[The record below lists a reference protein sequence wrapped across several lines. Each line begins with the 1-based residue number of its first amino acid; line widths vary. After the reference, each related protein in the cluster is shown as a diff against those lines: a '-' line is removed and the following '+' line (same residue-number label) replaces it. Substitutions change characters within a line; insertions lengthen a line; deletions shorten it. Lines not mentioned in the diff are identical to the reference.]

1 MTQKKKYHHN
11 YQQPKIDVK
20 TRMSLEAKFRQENEN
35 ARVAGMQ
42 YGILAM
48 GLIALM
54 ATIAC
59 STPAEIR
66 AYMIDASEILAVK
79 KHMPLE
85 DIITLVNTKMKSN
98 VTKDQIVEVDPSYG
112 QFF

>member
-1 MTQKKKYHHN
+1 MAQKKKYHHN

-20 TRMSLEAKFRQENEN
+20 TRMNLEAQFRKENEN
-35 ARVAGMQ
+35 ARVAGIQ
-42 YGILAM
+42 YGTLAM
-48 GLIALM
+48 GVIALM

-59 STPAEIR
+59 SIPAEIR
-66 AYMIDASEILAVK
+66 AYMIDASEVLAVK
-79 KHMPLE
+79 EHIPLE

-98 VTKDQIVEVDPSYG
+98 VTKDQIVEADPSYG

>member
-1 MTQKKKYHHN
+1 MAQKKKYHHN
-11 YQQPKIDVK
+11 YQQPKIDIK
-20 TRMSLEAKFRQENEN
+20 TRINLEAQFRKENEN

-42 YGILAM
+42 YGTLAM
-48 GLIALM
+48 GVIALM

-66 AYMIDASEILAVK
+66 AYMIDASEVLAVK
-79 KHMPLE
+79 EHIPLE

-98 VTKDQIVEVDPSYG
+98 VTKDQIVEADPSYG